1 MNMVTALKQNKIARW
16 LGVSLSLA
24 FGLALGVATTRA
36 AVASPK
42 PIPSPPYYY
51 VLDEPHALSQQ
62 ALHTIET
69 LLIEHDRIAGEQVL
83 VAIFQNLGD
92 EDLVDYTS
100 RVFSTWKIGKRGKD
114 NGALLALYWDDHKSR
129 IEVGYGLEPVLT
141 DAKTKLILTDN
152 LAPELKNGNPDRGV
166 TLAVLEILRTL
177 DSPLI
182 QNGKAEEI
190 LKSGGFAADLHPSR
204 VFVVHSGGMSAWL
217 FLGLILLTIVLRSLM
232 AAEAHFTRDG
242 WYRPKPWARNWGRY
256 SGGPRGPFG
265 PGGGFGGFGGWGG
278 GGGFGG
284 GNGGNGGDFGGFSG
298 GGGSSGG
305 GGASGG
311 W

>member
-1 MNMVTALKQNKIARW
+1 MNLVTALKQNKIARG
-16 LGVSLSLA
+16 LGVSLGLA
-24 FGLALGVATTRA
+24 FGLVLTSPAHAE
-36 AVASPK
+36 PK

-69 LLIEHDRIAGEQVL
+69 LLIEHDRVAGEQVL
-83 VAIFQNLGD
+83 VAIFKNLGD
-92 EDLVDYTS
+92 EDLVDYTN

-114 NGALLALYWDDHKSR
+114 NGALLAIYWDDHKSR

-141 DAKTKLILTDN
+141 DAKTKLILSDD
-152 LAPELKNGNPDRGV
+152 LAPDLKNGNPDRGI
-166 TLAVLEILRTL
+166 TLSVLEILRTIG
-177 DSPLI
+177 SPLI
-182 QNGKAEEI
+182 QSGKAEEI
-190 LKSGGFAADLHPSR
+190 LKSGGFAGDLHPSR

-217 FLGLILLTIVLRSLM
+217 FLGLILLTIVLRSLN

-242 WYRPKPWARNWGRY
+242 WFRPKPWARNWGRY
-256 SGGPRGPFG
+256 GGGPRGP
-265 PGGGFGGFGGWGG
+265 GGFFGGFGGWGG
-278 GGGFGG
+278 GGGGFGG
-284 GNGGNGGDFGGFSG
+284 GGDGGGFGGFSG